1 MTTVRVVL
9 TALGLLLGA
18 ALLLPS
24 NPPTRDERVRSAAA
38 LKPCID
44 TPLHP
49 SPIAKWRPPMTFV
62 NANLPAIR
70 TTRGQVLSRAR
81 WIALF
86 VIGWSLQIVLLS
98 GALGPLMQVVG
109 GVLFV
114 LWLGNMAQLAKAGFL
129 PVLFQFWKCV
139 FTGR

>member
-1 MTTVRVVL
+1 
-9 TALGLLLGA
+9 
-18 ALLLPS
+18 
-24 NPPTRDERVRSAAA
+24 
-38 LKPCID
+38 
-44 TPLHP
+44 
-49 SPIAKWRPPMTFV
+49 MTFV